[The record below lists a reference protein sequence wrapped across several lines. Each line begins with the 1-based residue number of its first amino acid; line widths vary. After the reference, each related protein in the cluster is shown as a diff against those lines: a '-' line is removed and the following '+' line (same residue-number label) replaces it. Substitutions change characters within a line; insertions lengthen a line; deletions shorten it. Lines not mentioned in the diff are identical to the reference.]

1 MNILNHVIK
10 IFSLCAQRLQENAL
24 NCCHCS
30 LVVKVYR
37 EECVVPENVH
47 IHPMEGRWKF
57 REGGAFKTKILK
69 GECEAK
75 LDFPDTWVVGW

>member
-1 MNILNHVIK
+1 MHQGCEKMLWIAATVV
-10 IFSLCAQRLQENAL
+10 
-24 NCCHCS
+24 

-37 EECVVPENVH
+37 EECVVPENIH
-47 IHPMEGRWKF
+47 IQSMEGCWKF
-57 REGGAFKTKILK
+57 RKEGAFKTKILK